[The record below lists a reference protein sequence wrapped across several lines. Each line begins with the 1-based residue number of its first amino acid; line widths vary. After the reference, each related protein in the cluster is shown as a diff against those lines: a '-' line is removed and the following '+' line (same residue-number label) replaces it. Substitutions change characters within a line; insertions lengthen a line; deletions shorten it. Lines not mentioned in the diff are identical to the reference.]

1 MTHDGILDRG
11 WVQPQLLHSSDN
23 FIFDRV
29 IKDGVEYDNAFGGR
43 DGPDRVLGLPEKVEV
58 IKDPH
63 WFGMPTRSIGR
74 SCRPLAAPAP
84 HPRRAATA
92 RCCCRCRACASRSR
106 PI

>member
-58 IKDPH
+58 IKDLH

-74 SCRPLAAPAP
+74 SCRPLAAPA
-84 HPRRAATA
+84 TA
-92 RCCCRCRACASRSR
+92 RCSCRRRACASRSR
-106 PI
+106 PIALKLE